1 MQRKTIVSRSWL
13 LLLLVF
19 TVSTA
24 LVGCIQMRQQKSW
37 QRVAAEKAY
46 AQLQKMEDEG
56 ERVLARDY
64 IRALLSLERGGDPD
78 KGFGRGKKTLLMMA
92 IIRGE
97 EEVVGRLLSLDVYAD
112 VNCADDNG
120 NTPLIFACE
129 RGGDVGI
136 VRRLIEEGAQVNWQ
150 NKNGM
155 TSLMASALS
164 GDESIAECLIKAGG
178 NPNIKDVKNNNW
190 ADYAI
195 SNGRPDFAI
204 RFGNS
209 AKEGAK

>member
-1 MQRKTIVSRSWL
+1 MRNQKPLKKSLMRLAFMPMLIV
-13 LLLLVF
+13 V
-19 TVSTA
+19 V
-24 LVGCIQMRQQKSW
+24 LVGCFSSKKSW
-37 QRVAAEKAY
+37 QRAAAEKTY
-46 AQLQKMEDEG
+46 EQLQKMEDEN

-64 IRALLSLERGGDPD
+64 VRARLSLERGGDPD
-78 KGFGRGKKTLLMMA
+78 KGFGQGKKTLLMMA

-97 EEVVGRLLSLDVYAD
+97 EEIVRRLLSFDVYAD

-129 RGGDVGI
+129 RGGDVDV

-155 TSLMASALS
+155 TALMASALS
-164 GDESIAECLIKAGG
+164 GDEAIAECLIAEGSD
-178 NPNIKDVKNNNW
+178 PYLKDAENHSW

-195 SNGRPDFAI
+195 SNGRPDFTI
-204 RFGNS
+204 RFRDIK
-209 AKEGAK
+209 KEVTK